1 MAPVWKPA
9 LLRGPLFA
17 SLRPVLEGIDWPAGR
32 WPTHGDYQALLAGLA
47 VPPVSGL
54 GASLRVV
61 APLPPA
67 PGWQQSYEGRIGQ
80 EGLLQTRPANWHD
93 LFNLLVWAV
102 FPRTKA
108 RLNRRHCLAQ
118 RERAHVAVQ
127 ERSPLEDA
135 LTQFD
140 ESGVIVVCADETL
153 LAMVR
158 AFRWKTLFWEHRSR
172 VVSHMACYLFGH
184 GLLEKALAPYVGMTG
199 KGILVPAASD
209 FFGWEL
215 AARLA
220 WLDGVVAQMVERLKR
235 PADLQPVPVL
245 GFPGMTPD
253 NDRPE
258 YYDDVSYF
266 RPGRRGLP
274 G

>member
-1 MAPVWKPA
+1 MAPVWNPA

-17 SLRPVLEGIDWPAGR
+17 SLHPLLERIHWPAGR
-32 WPTHGDYQALLAGLA
+32 WPDHADYQALLTSLA

-54 GASLRVV
+54 GALLRVV
-61 APLPPA
+61 PPLPPA
-67 PGWQQSYEGRIGQ
+67 PGWQQSYEGRLGH
-80 EGLLQTRPANWHD
+80 EGLLQTRGANWHD
-93 LFNLLVWAV
+93 LFNLLVWAA

-108 RLNRRHCLAQ
+108 ALNRRHCLAQ
-118 RERAHVAVQ
+118 RERA
-127 ERSPLEDA
+127 EGGIKGRSPVEDA

-140 ESGVIVVCADETL
+140 ESGVVVVYADETL
-153 LAMVR
+153 AAMMR
-158 AFRWKTLFWEHRSR
+158 AFRWKALFVTHRSR
-172 VVSHMACYLFGH
+172 VVTHMACYLFGH

-199 KGILVPAASD
+199 KGILVPVAPD

-215 AARLA
+215 AAQLS
-220 WLDGVVAQMVERLKR
+220 WLDGGVAQAVACLAR

-253 NDRPE
+253 NERPG

-266 RPGRRGLP
+266 RPGRRRPP